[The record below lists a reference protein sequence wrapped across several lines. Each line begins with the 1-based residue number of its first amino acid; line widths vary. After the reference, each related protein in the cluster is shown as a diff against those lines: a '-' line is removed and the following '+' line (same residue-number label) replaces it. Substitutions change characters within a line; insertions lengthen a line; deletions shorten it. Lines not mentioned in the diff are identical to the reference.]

1 MNNFFNLKRFLRL
14 FAKQTAEHYRTY
26 LMSVGVLA
34 GVMLL
39 GGGFLFF
46 VIPEAPDAGLQTA
59 MFVILMLIAGTIFTS
74 TVFNDYGDKS
84 KAIVAVTLPATAFEK
99 FLVGWLYSYPIF
111 MIVYTGVF
119 YLVLIGLGSIR
130 HWPVGQHFDVL
141 SLHQDMITMVLVMYS
156 ILHAI
161 SIFGAILF
169 KKLHFIKTGFAF
181 FIGYALIMIA
191 NTLFLKAITGLN
203 VIKIAMPYGYLN
215 FDAGG
220 KYYSIAE
227 EGPISLG
234 VIITL
239 SVIALLIWV
248 AAYFRLKEKQ
258 V

>member
-1 MNNFFNLKRFLRL
+1 MNNLFSLKRFMR
-14 FAKQTAEHYRTY
+14 FFVKQTTEHYRTY
-26 LMSVGVLA
+26 LMSMAVLA

-39 GGGFLFF
+39 GGSFLFF
-46 VIPEAPDAGLQTA
+46 VIPEPPDTGMQTA
-59 MFVILMLIAGTIFTS
+59 MFVILLLIAGTIFTS

-84 KAIVAVTLPATAFEK
+84 KAIAALTLPATAFEK
-99 FLVGWLYSYPIF
+99 YMVGWLYSYPIF

-119 YLVLIGLGSIR
+119 YLVLIGLGSMR
-130 HWPVGQHFDVL
+130 HWPAGQHFDIL
-141 SLHQDMITMVLVMYS
+141 SPRHDMILFVLVTYS

-181 FIGYALIMIA
+181 FIGYAFIMIA

-215 FDAGG
+215 FDTGS

-234 VIITL
+234 VVTTL
-239 SVIALLIWV
+239 LVIALLVWV

-258 V
+258 A

>member
-1 MNNFFNLKRFLRL
+1 MNNFFSLKRFLRL
-14 FAKQTAEHYRTY
+14 FIKQTTEHYRTY
-26 LMSVGVLA
+26 LMSIAVLA

-39 GGGFLFF
+39 GGSFLFF
-46 VIPEAPDAGLQTA
+46 VIPDPPDTGMQTA

-74 TVFNDYGDKS
+74 TVFSDYGDKS
-84 KAIVAVTLPATAFEK
+84 KAIAAISLPATTFEK
-99 FLVGWLYSYPIF
+99 FLIGWLYSYPIF

-119 YLVLIGLGSIR
+119 YLVLIGLGSMR
-130 HWPVGQHFDVL
+130 HWPVGQHFDIL
-141 SLHQDMITMVLVMYS
+141 SLSHDILTFVLVVYS

-181 FIGYALIMIA
+181 FVGYALIMIA

-215 FDAGG
+215 FDIGT
-220 KYYSIAE
+220 KYYSIAAV
-227 EGPISLG
+227 GPISLG
-234 VIITL
+234 VITTL
-239 SVIALLIWV
+239 LVIALLIWV